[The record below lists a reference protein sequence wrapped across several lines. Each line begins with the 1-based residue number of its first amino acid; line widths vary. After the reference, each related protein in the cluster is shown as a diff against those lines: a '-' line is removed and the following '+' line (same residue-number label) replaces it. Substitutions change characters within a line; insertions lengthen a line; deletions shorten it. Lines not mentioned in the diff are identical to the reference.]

1 MRGKARGGRRVCSA
15 SSGRFPCKGCCWVV
29 QARNP
34 NRATCAW
41 HVLGH
46 RAEPWRGEARRG
58 EAGRV
63 INAKLDVE
71 ASTRRRVRREHGRV
85 TKARGDDTGIGGKRI
100 WYDKSHAIEI
110 STKRIMPFWRVPGC
124 GGWICFEDCS
134 PYSPPESRLG

>member
-1 MRGKARGGRRVCSA
+1 MRGPTSFLRYNPVTSPPLRNRNTPISNQRAAAAAATLPPAPDISISEDETRVFMRGKARGGRRVCSA

-46 RAEPWRGEARRG
+46 RAEPRRS
-58 EAGRV
+58 EAGPV

-85 TKARGDDTGIGGKRI
+85 TKSGRG
-100 WYDKSHAIEI
+100 
-110 STKRIMPFWRVPGC
+110 
-124 GGWICFEDCS
+124 
-134 PYSPPESRLG
+134 